1 MMHSTSG
8 PDPGDV
14 IAAFRAH
21 RSHVCAGC
29 GGVLR
34 HLQTRH
40 SVDGAVFHTEC
51 VPGRPSDEGAEPR
64 PTAA

>member
-1 MMHSTSG
+1 MHFTSG
-8 PDPGDV
+8 PDPSDV

-29 GGVLR
+29 GGTLR

-40 SVDGAVFHTEC
+40 SVGGAVFHTEC
-51 VPGRPSDEGAEPR
+51 VPGHASDEREEPR
-64 PTAA
+64 SEAA